1 MADVRVPRL
10 QSTRALW
17 ITSAITNIAAPTV
30 ANLTPGSGIKDIS
43 ADLTKDYDVGMDR
56 SDSVDDMGV
65 NDTAKVKAET
75 FRGYHGTLAFF
86 RRFDSTSFAPA
97 TTDCTALINEGE
109 LGIFARRDALPAGT
123 AVAASQKWSLF
134 EFRSTVW
141 VFDQKDGYYT
151 ASIELFPTGR
161 YANVATVS
169 A

>member
-1 MADVRVPRL
+1 MPAVRIPRL
-10 QSTRALW
+10 RSTRALW
-17 ITSAITNIAAPTV
+17 VTSAITNIASPTV
-30 ANLTPGSGIKDIS
+30 ANLTPGAGIKDIS
-43 ADLTKDYDVGMDR
+43 LDLHKDTDVGMDK

-65 NDTAKVKAET
+65 NDTAKIKAET
-75 FRGYHGTLAFF
+75 FRSYHGTAVFF
-86 RRFDSTSFAPA
+86 RRFDSATFAPDN
-97 TTDCTALINEGE
+97 TDCTNLIAEGE
-109 LGIFARRDALPAGT
+109 LGVFARRDAMPYDT

-141 VFDQKDGYYT
+141 IFEQKDGYYT